1 MTKVRHILGISGGKD
16 SAALSIYLKQKYPQL
31 KIEYYNSDT
40 GCELAET
47 EVLIDRLS
55 AYLGSIKRLR
65 AALTDLFQSIKT
77 DETPVVVENVVNDID
92 NEVVNIVRQ
101 FNDAFKSIT
110 AQREIKKKLRS
121 ILWIKY
127 SIKDNDVFEKAYQY
141 IEMYY

>member
-1 MTKVRHILGISGGKD
+1 MPKPSEKWAFTRWELEI
-16 SAALSIYLKQKYPQL
+16 
-31 KIEYYNSDT
+31 
-40 GCELAET
+40 LAE
-47 EVLIDRLS
+47 
-55 AYLGSIKRLR
+55 RLR
-65 AALTDLFQSIKT
+65 WTEKSHPPTLLAIKIFAI
-77 DETPVVVENVVNDID
+77 NWISLVNDID